1 MIASFP
7 APVLSVATDAVK
19 DLEGSDALSG
29 LWMRESPFARVRAES
44 GLTFDG
50 V

>member
-19 DLEGSDALSG
+19 NLEGSEALSG
-29 LWMRESPFARVRAES
+29 LWTRESLFVSIQP
-44 GLTFDG
+44 
-50 V
+50 